1 MAVQRSGHDF
11 VGCFGN
17 HLQNLLW
24 RVNEIMLSERNAE
37 QLLEKAAQ
45 VIVKR
50 GMEVPAI
57 LFLEMHKPLANLIG
71 HAVWVTMPVWA
82 LFFGVATTNELGA
95 LLSDPDQIERL
106 IQRIEELSAKRDKEK
121 RRGEN

>member
-1 MAVQRSGHDF
+1 VLA
-11 VGCFGN
+11 
-17 HLQNLLW
+17 
-24 RVNEIMLSERNAE
+24 ERDAE

-45 VIVKR
+45 VIVRR

-82 LFFGVATTNELGA
+82 LFFGVATTNEIGA
-95 LLSDPDQIERL
+95 LLSDPERIERL
-106 IQRIEELSAKRDKEK
+106 IQRIEELSAKREAEK
-121 RRGEN
+121 KRGES

>member
-1 MAVQRSGHDF
+1 M
-11 VGCFGN
+11 
-17 HLQNLLW
+17 
-24 RVNEIMLSERNAE
+24 SETVLAERDAE

-45 VIVKR
+45 VIVRR

-82 LFFGVATTNELGA
+82 LFFGVATTNEIGA
-95 LLSDPDQIERL
+95 LLSDPERIERL
-106 IQRIEELSAKRDKEK
+106 IQRIEELSAKREAEK
-121 RRGEN
+121 KRGES

>member
-1 MAVQRSGHDF
+1 
-11 VGCFGN
+11 
-17 HLQNLLW
+17 
-24 RVNEIMLSERNAE
+24 MLAERDAE

-82 LFFGVATTNELGA
+82 LFFGVATTNELGE
-95 LLSDPDQIERL
+95 LLSDPERIERL
-106 IQRIEELSAKRDKEK
+106 IQRIEELSAKQEAEK
-121 RRGEN
+121 KRGES

>member
-1 MAVQRSGHDF
+1 
-11 VGCFGN
+11 
-17 HLQNLLW
+17 
-24 RVNEIMLSERNAE
+24 MLAERDAE

-57 LFLEMHKPLANLIG
+57 LLLEMHKPLANLIG

-82 LFFGVATTNELGA
+82 LFFGVATTNELGE
-95 LLSDPDQIERL
+95 LLSDPERIERL
-106 IQRIEELSAKRDKEK
+106 IQRIEELSAKQEAEK
-121 RRGEN
+121 KRGES

>member
-1 MAVQRSGHDF
+1 M
-11 VGCFGN
+11 
-17 HLQNLLW
+17 
-24 RVNEIMLSERNAE
+24 SETVLAERDAE

-82 LFFGVATTNELGA
+82 LFFGVATTNEIGA
-95 LLSDPDQIERL
+95 LLSDPERIERL
-106 IQRIEELSAKRDKEK
+106 IQRIEELSTKREAEKEA
-121 RRGEN
+121 R

>member
-1 MAVQRSGHDF
+1 VAVQRSGHDF
-11 VGCFGN
+11 IWCFGD

-24 RVNEIMLSERNAE
+24 RVNEIMLAERNAE
-37 QLLEKAAQ
+37 QFLEKAAQ

-50 GMEVPAI
+50 GLEVPAI
-57 LFLEMHKPLANLIG
+57 LLLEMHKPLANLIG

-95 LLSDPDQIERL
+95 LLSDPDRIERL
-106 IQRIEELSAKRDKEK
+106 IQRIEELSAKREAEK
-121 RRGEN
+121 KRGES

>member
-1 MAVQRSGHDF
+1 VLA
-11 VGCFGN
+11 
-17 HLQNLLW
+17 
-24 RVNEIMLSERNAE
+24 ERDAE

-57 LFLEMHKPLANLIG
+57 LLLEMHKPLANLIG

-82 LFFGVATTNELGA
+82 LFFGVATTNEIGA
-95 LLSDPDQIERL
+95 LLSDPERIERL
-106 IQRIEELSAKRDKEK
+106 IQRIEELSAKREAEK
-121 RRGEN
+121 KRGES

>member
-1 MAVQRSGHDF
+1 MAAQRSGHDF
-11 VGCFGN
+11 VRCFGN

-24 RVNEIMLSERNAE
+24 RVSETVLAERDAE

-82 LFFGVATTNELGA
+82 LFFGVATTNEIGA
-95 LLSDPDQIERL
+95 LLSDPERIERL
-106 IQRIEELSAKRDKEK
+106 IQRIEELSAKREAEK
-121 RRGEN
+121 KRGES

>member
-1 MAVQRSGHDF
+1 M
-11 VGCFGN
+11 
-17 HLQNLLW
+17 
-24 RVNEIMLSERNAE
+24 SETVLAERDAE

-57 LFLEMHKPLANLIG
+57 LLLEMHKPLANLIG

-82 LFFGVATTNELGA
+82 LFFGVATTNEIGA
-95 LLSDPDQIERL
+95 LLSDPERIERL
-106 IQRIEELSAKRDKEK
+106 IQRIEELSAKREAEK
-121 RRGEN
+121 KRGES

>member
-1 MAVQRSGHDF
+1 
-11 VGCFGN
+11 
-17 HLQNLLW
+17 
-24 RVNEIMLSERNAE
+24 MLAERDAE

-45 VIVKR
+45 VIVRR

-82 LFFGVATTNELGA
+82 LFFGVATTNEIGA
-95 LLSDPDQIERL
+95 LLSDPERIERL
-106 IQRIEELSAKRDKEK
+106 IQRIEELSAKREAEK
-121 RRGEN
+121 KRGES

>member
-1 MAVQRSGHDF
+1 V
-11 VGCFGN
+11 
-17 HLQNLLW
+17 
-24 RVNEIMLSERNAE
+24 SETVLAERDAE

-57 LFLEMHKPLANLIG
+57 LLLEMHKPLANLIG

-82 LFFGVATTNELGA
+82 LFFGVATTNEIGA
-95 LLSDPDQIERL
+95 LLSDPERIERL
-106 IQRIEELSAKRDKEK
+106 IQRIEELSAKREAEK
-121 RRGEN
+121 KRGES

>member
-1 MAVQRSGHDF
+1 
-11 VGCFGN
+11 
-17 HLQNLLW
+17 LL
-24 RVNEIMLSERNAE
+24 VERNAE

-50 GMEVPAI
+50 GLEVPAI
-57 LFLEMHKPLANLIG
+57 LLLEMHKPLANLIG

-82 LFFGVATTNELGA
+82 IFFGVATTNKLGA
-95 LLSDPDQIERL
+95 LLSDPEQIERL
-106 IQRIEELSAKRDKEK
+106 IQRIEELSAKRDEGK

>member
-1 MAVQRSGHDF
+1 M
-11 VGCFGN
+11 
-17 HLQNLLW
+17 
-24 RVNEIMLSERNAE
+24 NETVLVERDAE

-71 HAVWVTMPVWA
+71 HAVWVTMPIWA
-82 LFFGVATTNELGA
+82 LFFGVATTNQLGA
-95 LLSDPDQIERL
+95 LLSDPERIERL
-106 IQRIEELSAKRDKEK
+106 IQRIEELSVE
-121 RRGEN
+121 RGEGKK

>member
-1 MAVQRSGHDF
+1 
-11 VGCFGN
+11 
-17 HLQNLLW
+17 
-24 RVNEIMLSERNAE
+24 MLAERDAE

-57 LFLEMHKPLANLIG
+57 LLLEMHKPLANLIG

-82 LFFGVATTNELGA
+82 LFFGVATTNEIGA
-95 LLSDPDQIERL
+95 LLSDPERIERL
-106 IQRIEELSAKRDKEK
+106 IQRIEELSAKREAEK
-121 RRGEN
+121 KRGES